1 MDEKFGEGSK
11 IFISVFL
18 FALVIASVGALM
30 QFRLRE
36 MLVNYMEKQVAQ
48 QAEDFAGK
56 CSTQF

>member
-48 QAEDFAGK
+48 QAESFAG
-56 CSTQF
+56 